1 MRKVFQHITAFVF
14 LSVCIFSS
22 CSRNDAEVIPR
33 GKLARIY
40 AEMLVTDQWISSTPG
55 VRMIADT
62 SLVYE
67 PILEKYGYTTEDYM
81 LSVDEYMRDPE
92 RFSRIL
98 RSSSEILEK
107 RIKELE
113 KIQKDIER
121 KAALPKIK
129 ADFKPEEFFPY
140 MFDEPYVHYY
150 DSVTFE
156 PDSAAWIYRLI
167 PVERADTIYDR
178 LRMIVL
184 DSIPE
189 LDTLAMKDSL
199 LLLKDSVP
207 VMDSISV
214 AKSDSVKKTK
224 LISPFLDRDKITRPL
239 KKDIK

>member
-189 LDTLAMKDSL
+189 LDTLAMKDLL

>member
-1 MRKVFQHITAFVF
+1 MRKVFQHIAAFVF
-14 LSVCIFSS
+14 LSACIFSS
-22 CSRNDAEVIPR
+22 CGQNDAEVIPR

-107 RIKELE
+107 RIIELE
-113 KIQKDIER
+113 KIQKDLER

-167 PVERADTIYDR
+167 PIERADTIYDR
-178 LRMIVL
+178 LRMVVL

-189 LDTLAMKDSL
+189 MDTLAMKDSL

-207 VMDSISV
+207 VKDSISV

-224 LISPFLDRDKITRPL
+224 LISPFLDRDKIIRPL